1 MFAVLTVGLVVLRTH
16 LTYARPPQQYPI
28 LDKVAAKVIAK
39 YQNSSCEQ
47 RYQSKSQK
55 TEPMPEE
62 AKVVQFLHSDPQM
75 KTVFINKVAPPIA
88 NKMFDC
94 GLIPWKAGGWAADRN
109 DV

>member
-1 MFAVLTVGLVVLRTH
+1 
-16 LTYARPPQQYPI
+16 
-28 LDKVAAKVIAK
+28 
-39 YQNSSCEQ
+39 
-47 RYQSKSQK
+47 
-55 TEPMPEE
+55 
-62 AKVVQFLHSDPQM
+62 M